1 MHFYTVNVQSW
12 IYFFLEIEE
21 YDYLKC
27 YQEKMTTIFNN
38 FQV

>member
-1 MHFYTVNVQSW
+1 MFKVEFT
-12 IYFFLEIEE
+12 FFLEIEE
-21 YDYLKC
+21 SDYLKC